1 MTKIVFSLLALVLI
15 APAVQAQL
23 SPQSIDLL
31 CNNNDRSQDAND
43 MCRGRLQLYNETFDP
58 RAVQARQA
66 QERQEQERLEQAQRE
81 REEQERMEWQEQE
94 RQEQERQ
101 EQERKARQ
109 EQAQREREEQERR
122 ERLGF
127 VIMDNTTACYSRRS
141 WNDMKIAVTR
151 NDIDTFE
158 LLLRD
163 GSCRTIPRWTEGEIV
178 KEPTLFDM
186 TFQVLLD
193 LQLIRNQRLMPPV
206 RMWMEESHFV
216 TCRALANSTNRT
228 RVRQYRQN
236 MPPGVCD

>member
-66 QERQEQERLEQAQRE
+66 QER
-81 REEQERMEWQEQE
+81 QEQE

-216 TCRALANSTNRT
+216 TCRALANSTSRT

>member
-66 QERQEQERLEQAQRE
+66 
-81 REEQERMEWQEQE
+81 
-94 RQEQERQ
+94 QERQ